1 MINITIDYDFGRK
14 KGMIVSD
21 YLPNIREHFS
31 IEDKSQKFK
40 SRYNVGYRAPSRI
53 YAITPQGRFE
63 PRMYKEVI
71 KYLNTLNS
79 PLNINIT
86 EDFTDVI
93 KTPFV
98 DNTNLYPLSLPLRD
112 YQKESIEVALKAGF
126 GTVLLATSAG
136 KTLVIATLIKTI
148 QKQMK
153 AQALI
158 IVPNIGLL
166 NQTYKDF
173 ISYGIDPSEI
183 EKWTGGDKPTANIII
198 TNTQILMSDIQD
210 ISWLSDIELLVID
223 ECHKNMAKNKIN
235 KIIKKIPARLRFGF
249 TGSLPY
255 TKIDVWNIFGIFG
268 NVLYTKTSFELREKK
283 QITPVV
289 VSAIKI
295 EYNHRVFKTPSME
308 KPTEAYEEELEF
320 LQNNKFRNSII
331 SKLVNKVD
339 KNILIMI
346 DRIAHGEILL
356 KVLTETTKKQVFF
369 IQGSVEVEDREKVI
383 QLMESNDDIVCI
395 AISNIFSTGINIKNL
410 HYIIFASI
418 GKAKIKIIQ
427 SIGRSLRLNANKLM
441 AYIFDIADILRYG
454 NSHYNDRIE
463 LYKNEKIEVRESIL
477 KEPIL

>member
-1 MINITIDYDFGRK
+1 
-14 KGMIVSD
+14 
-21 YLPNIREHFS
+21 
-31 IEDKSQKFK
+31 
-40 SRYNVGYRAPSRI
+40 
-53 YAITPQGRFE
+53 
-63 PRMYKEVI
+63 
-71 KYLNTLNS
+71 
-79 PLNINIT
+79 
-86 EDFTDVI
+86 
-93 KTPFV
+93 
-98 DNTNLYPLSLPLRD
+98 
-112 YQKESIEVALKAGF
+112 
-126 GTVLLATSAG
+126 
-136 KTLVIATLIKTI
+136 
-148 QKQMK
+148 
-153 AQALI
+153 
-158 IVPNIGLL
+158 
-166 NQTYKDF
+166 
-173 ISYGIDPSEI
+173 
-183 EKWTGGDKPTANIII
+183 
-198 TNTQILMSDIQD
+198 
-210 ISWLSDIELLVID
+210 
-223 ECHKNMAKNKIN
+223 
-235 KIIKKIPARLRFGF
+235 
-249 TGSLPY
+249 
-255 TKIDVWNIFGIFG
+255 
-268 NVLYTKTSFELREKK
+268 
-283 QITPVV
+283 
-289 VSAIKI
+289 
-295 EYNHRVFKTPSME
+295 ME